1 MIENKYICFKK
12 EETFLK
18 RKSDISDTSV
28 VFVLDKQYIYSH
40 GTKFD
45 CKSSGDGKIIVYKS
59 DGTSI
64 GSFTVN
70 QSGNTNIILPDFA
83 LKSELEESEHIL
95 SESVGELNTKIKA
108 QEDVVSEALRKLDEE
123 KLGKDEL
130 DVDAIN
136 NDMEALGKSII
147 SNAESKVNTALDQL
161 KKEIDKAGVSDLS
174 NRIDGIENIC
184 ASGFGDVKDLIETQG
199 KVLGESVNFLLSKIK
214 NLQEQIDKLS

>member
-45 CKSSGDGKIIVYKS
+45 CKSSGDGKIAVYKS

-83 LKSELEESEHIL
+83 LKSELEEGEHIL

-108 QEDVVSEALRKLDEE
+108 QEDVVSEALRKLGEE

-161 KKEIDKAGVSDLS
+161 KKEIDEAGVSDLN

-184 ASGFGDVKDLIETQG
+184 ASGFGDIKNLIEIQG
-199 KVLGESVNFLLSKIK
+199 KVLSESVNFLLSKIK

>member
-95 SESVGELNTKIKA
+95 SESIGELNTKIKA

-161 KKEIDKAGVSDLS
+161 KKEIDKAGVSDLN

-184 ASGFGDVKDLIETQG
+184 ASGFGDVKNLIETQG

>member
-161 KKEIDKAGVSDLS
+161 KKEIDKAGVSDLN

-184 ASGFGDVKDLIETQG
+184 ASGFGDVKNLIETQG

>member
-45 CKSSGDGKIIVYKS
+45 CKSSGDGKIAVYKS
-59 DGTSI
+59 DGTSV

-70 QSGNTNIILPDFA
+70 QSSNTNIILPDFA
-83 LKSELEESEHIL
+83 LKSELEEGEHIL

-108 QEDVVSEALRKLDEE
+108 QEDVVSEALRKLGEE

-161 KKEIDKAGVSDLS
+161 KKEIDKAGVSDLN

-184 ASGFGDVKDLIETQG
+184 VSGFGDVRDLIEIQG
-199 KVLGESVNFLLSKIK
+199 KVLSESVNFLLSKIK

>member
-59 DGTSI
+59 DGTSV

-70 QSGNTNIILPDFA
+70 QSSNTNIILPDFA
-83 LKSELEESEHIL
+83 LKSELEEGEHIL

-184 ASGFGDVKDLIETQG
+184 ASGFGDVKNLIETQG
-199 KVLGESVNFLLSKIK
+199 KVLGESINFLLSKIK
-214 NLQEQIDKLS
+214 NLQEQIDKL

>member
-161 KKEIDKAGVSDLS
+161 KKEIDKAGVSDLN

>member
-45 CKSSGDGKIIVYKS
+45 CKSSGDGKIAVYKS
-59 DGTSI
+59 DGTSV

-70 QSGNTNIILPDFA
+70 QSSNTNIILPDFA
-83 LKSELEESEHIL
+83 LKSELEEGEHIL

-161 KKEIDKAGVSDLS
+161 KKEIDKAGVSDLN

-184 ASGFGDVKDLIETQG
+184 ASGFGDVRDLIEIQG
-199 KVLGESVNFLLSKIK
+199 KVLSESVNFLLSKIK